1 MPALDGVR
9 ALAVVAVIVYHARPS
24 LAVSSPIAHGWQWL
38 GAAGW
43 IGVDLF
49 FVLSGFLITGILL
62 DAKGDPHYFR
72 NFYVRRTLR
81 IFPLYYAVLALTLLV
96 GPLVFGADDPGVR
109 RILHEQGWLWT
120 YTTNVEVLRTGEKL
134 FSSGWLS
141 LTHVWSL
148 AIEEQFY
155 LVWPLLVFLAPR
167 RALVAIAGAIV
178 IGAPLLRALM
188 LHDGT
193 PALAVYQ
200 LTPCRL
206 DTLAVGALCAVLV
219 RTYDLAVVARAAR
232 WMIAIGGL
240 VVLGVL
246 ARVHHL
252 DAEDRLV
259 QIVGMS
265 ALAVLFG
272 GVVVRGALG
281 VRWLAHPALTT
292 VGKYSYGIYVFHAL
306 LFPLYVWIIPND
318 TVAGS
323 MALTVFMFVAT
334 FAIAAASWHLF
345 ERRFLVLKDR
355 WAPSVSR
362 GRAEA
367 VPSAR
372 VA

>member
-1 MPALDGVR
+1 MASLDGLR

-24 LAVSSPIAHGWQWL
+24 LGVTSPIAHAWQWV
-38 GAAGW
+38 GVAGW
-43 IGVDLF
+43 VGVDLF

-81 IFPLYYAVLALTLLV
+81 IFPLYYAVLVLALVV
-96 GPLVFGADDPGVR
+96 GPLVFGDDDPGVR
-109 RILHEQGWLWT
+109 TIVHEQGWLWT
-120 YTTNVEVLRTGEKL
+120 YLTNIEVVRVGEKIY
-134 FSSGWLS
+134 SAGWLS
-141 LTHVWSL
+141 LTHLWSL

-167 RALVAIAGAIV
+167 RWLVAIAGAIV
-178 IGAPLLRALM
+178 IGAPIARALLLRAGM
-188 LHDGT
+188 
-193 PALAVYQ
+193 PALSVYEF
-200 LTPCRL
+200 TPCRL

-219 RTYDLAVVARAAR
+219 RSYSGAAVARAAT
-232 WMIAIGGL
+232 WMIGLGAIALAGI
-240 VVLGVL
+240 L

-252 DAEDRLV
+252 DAEHPLV
-259 QIVGMS
+259 QIAGLS

-306 LFPLYVWIIPND
+306 LFPLYAWIIPNT
-318 TVAGS
+318 TVGGS
-323 MALTVFMFVAT
+323 VGLAALMFVAT

-345 ERRFLVLKDR
+345 ERRFLALKDR
-355 WAPSVSR
+355 WAPT
-362 GRAEA
+362 GR
-367 VPSAR
+367 
-372 VA
+372 